1 MAEEFKWGI
10 LAPGKIAGKFAED
23 LLKLP
28 GHRIDAVGSRS
39 LDRAALFAQRF
50 DVPRIYGSYEELWHA
65 KEVDAIYIASPHSGH
80 FEHAIRSLEAGIPVL
95 CEKPL
100 AINSQQVKMMIEAAE
115 KHQVFLME
123 ALWSRFLPAVEQ
135 ALEWISSGKIGEI
148 QGVKADFG
156 FYPSNRD
163 PEGRLYNPNLAGGA
177 LLDIGIY
184 PIFLALLVMGKPTGI
199 IAKGVI
205 GNSGVDEEVMLVT
218 EHDKNQ
224 YGQLHAS
231 IRNDTKTE
239 GFIYGSQG
247 VIHLHT
253 RWHETTSLAFLPHG
267 GVPEIMHFD
276 NLGWGYGWEAKE
288 VEKCVRK
295 GALESS
301 KWPLDQSLALMEV
314 MDEVRRQIGLQYAG
328 LE

>member
-1 MAEEFKWGI
+1 MADEFKWGI
-10 LAPGKIAGKFAED
+10 LAPGRIAGKFAED

-28 GHRIDAVGSRS
+28 GHCIHAVGSRS
-39 LDRAALFAQRF
+39 LERASQFAQKF
-50 DVPRIYGSYEELWHA
+50 DIPNVYGSYEELWRA

-80 FEHAIRSLEAGIPVL
+80 YEHTLGSLKAGIPVL

-100 AINSQQVKMMIEAAE
+100 AINRQQVNELIKASREQ
-115 KHQVFLME
+115 QVFLME
-123 ALWSRFLPAVEQ
+123 ALWTRFLPAVEQ
-135 ALEWISSGKIGEI
+135 AMEWISSGKIGVV

-156 FYPSNRD
+156 FYPTNRD
-163 PEGRLYNPNLAGGA
+163 PSGRLFNPNLAGGA

-184 PIFLALLVMGKPTGI
+184 PIFLALLVMGKPSGITVKGI
-199 IAKGVI
+199 IG
-205 GNSGVDEEVMLVT
+205 STGVDEEVILIT
-218 EHDKNQ
+218 EHGKNQ

-267 GVPEIMHFD
+267 GVPEVLHFD
-276 NLGWGYGWEAKE
+276 QQGWGYGWEAKE
-288 VEKCVRK
+288 VEKCVRE
-295 GALESS
+295 GLLESS

-314 MDEVRRQIGLQYAG
+314 MDEVRRRIGLQYPS